1 MAKYDNV
8 TVRLSG
14 TDGNAF
20 AVMSK
25 VSSALR
31 KEGASAS
38 DVEDYLAESMSGDYD
53 ALLQTAHK
61 WVNVT

>member
-53 ALLQTAHK
+53 ALLRTAHK